1 MEVLEERKN
10 ERRKGTEKYKRDKR
24 MTKIRAGTK
33 RRRGEMERE
42 RKQKTEKGKKR
53 RRGTREAWPI
63 SSHWSSR
70 KDVLFCSSIPGRCSH
85 NS

>member
-42 RKQKTEKGKKR
+42 RKQKTEKGK
-53 RRGTREAWPI
+53 I
-63 SSHWSSR
+63 
-70 KDVLFCSSIPGRCSH
+70 
-85 NS
+85 